1 MTKKICDKIGYKYE
15 DKNLYVIKKIKTN
28 FGGED
33 NYYVINKDDL
43 YSDKIIAMELLFNNS
58 ELYVEQIAKDEK
70 SKWDKYLEKFKP
82 KVAIT
87 FNNINPVISQKE
99 LTIFV
104 NENETVL
111 NIKKEIINVLNNP
124 DEFNM
129 DNIILKEN
137 DKKGKEIKDMNSTL
151 EKYFVFNNCKIYIEK
166 GTPLKLS
173 EKELIIF
180 FCEFDYEKFN
190 FYPYKF
196 SSINQRLIIDENKTI
211 KDLKNEIMK
220 NIENIPELKDKF
232 DKNKND
238 KSSILIR
245 KINRDYPSKIF
256 FEEQIIKKIIENDFD
271 LSRNIRLCIQ
281 IIPEELFD
289 TENIK
294 GIKDKKIINNNI
306 LELSLRYFDFSTW
319 NLTEPIELLIQNDIT
334 YEELCS
340 ILLKHYPHLDSYE
353 NIQIIKLVGGYKT
366 YLDTMLKFKPYTLV
380 EYLDS
385 KIEKYPLFLNNDGK
399 MLVIKDKRIEAKEPN
414 EEIKKYGF
422 EPLDEKIRKNTIN
435 DKDINSNASSGGKVK
450 QMIELFNKREFDP
463 VNRVHTD
470 INYLKE
476 NKNKYKT
483 KEKGIKIKIKM
494 LENTE
499 NKEEKNEQKEEIS
512 DNNKNSDIKNEDKN
526 KVNEKE
532 EICDDI
538 NNIESEGIEPLI

>member
-1 MTKKICDKIGYKYE
+1 M
-15 DKNLYVIKKIKTN
+15 
-28 FGGED
+28 
-33 NYYVINKDDL
+33 
-43 YSDKIIAMELLFNNS
+43 
-58 ELYVEQIAKDEK
+58 
-70 SKWDKYLEKFKP
+70 
-82 KVAIT
+82 
-87 FNNINPVISQKE
+87 
-99 LTIFV
+99 
-104 NENETVL
+104 
-111 NIKKEIINVLNNP
+111 LNNP

-238 KSSILIR
+238 KSNILIR

-353 NIQIIKLVGGYKT
+353 NIQIIKLIGGYKT

-422 EPLDEKIRKNTIN
+422 ETLNEKISKNSIN
-435 DKDINSNASSGGKVK
+435 DKDINSNCRSRGKVK
-450 QMIELFNKREFDP
+450 QMIKLFNK
-463 VNRVHTD
+463 
-470 INYLKE
+470 
-476 NKNKYKT
+476 
-483 KEKGIKIKIKM
+483 
-494 LENTE
+494 
-499 NKEEKNEQKEEIS
+499 S
-512 DNNKNSDIKNEDKN
+512 
-526 KVNEKE
+526 
-532 EICDDI
+532 
-538 NNIESEGIEPLI
+538 